1 MILDRYFQLNMAS
14 SSSYSPV
21 FTRYSTGRDDS
32 APSSNQIKRQQY
44 QNVTARAISRSSVD
58 DDDEV
63 DSLDGQP
70 PSSAV
75 HEVNGSYSH
84 YIINIH

>member
-1 MILDRYFQLNMAS
+1 MAS
-14 SSSYSPV
+14 SSTYSPV

-44 QNVTARAISRSSVD
+44 QNVTPRTISRSSV
-58 DDDEV
+58 DDEV

-70 PSSAV
+70 ASSAV

-84 YIINIH
+84 YIINMH